1 MRSFLWPAPLSQILL
16 LAAVLQC
23 LSMAQAMAP
32 NTAFHQQH
40 FLTSTEVN
48 LLNSYLDK
56 REQVSDGTLAR
67 KLVESKGSVHY
78 VQSGYDQLHGTT
90 VVELQQLC
98 KVYQKTFRKVQ
109 EILQQPTPNSGGG
122 WRPSGDVWQ
131 QHASF
136 QIYHKHGRH
145 TMHADTDIKKRCG
158 TASIGL
164 DSHRDGAHTGGRFVV
179 FDPLDLAATTHASYS
194 EAGQLVVFRA
204 ESLHAVENV
213 TRGRRRVL
221 HVWYGCDRPRCSDSA
236 CTVLQ
241 HSPTIASTIPIIMR
255 ATVDR
260 IDPMVMACRALDKY
274 LGGHLEESAREL
286 ARISGCRVVVK
297 DAEEDVIMCAIERTN
312 NGPDPLYPHVRS
324 DL

>member
-1 MRSFLWPAPLSQILL
+1 MQIMRTLLPPLSQILL
-16 LAAVLQC
+16 LAAVSQHLQC
-23 LSMAQAMAP
+23 LSIAP
-32 NTAFHQQH
+32 NTAFHQH
-40 FLTSTEVN
+40 NFLTSTEVKM
-48 LLNSYLDK
+48 LNSYVDE
-56 REQVSDGTLAR
+56 REHVSDGTLAR

-90 VVELQQLC
+90 LVQLQQLC
-98 KVYQKTFRKVQ
+98 EVYQKTFRKVQ
-109 EILQQPTPNSGGG
+109 EILQQPASE
-122 WRPSGDVWQ
+122 SGDVWQ

-136 QIYHKHGRH
+136 QIYHKNGRH
-145 TMHADTDIKKRCG
+145 AMHADTDINKRCG

-164 DSHRDGAHTGGRFVV
+164 DSHRGGAHTGGRFVI
-179 FDPLDLAATTHASYS
+179 FDPLDLTATTHASFS

-213 TRGRRRVL
+213 TQGRRRVL
-221 HVWYGCDRPRCSDSA
+221 HVWYGCDRPRCSDSK
-236 CTVLQ
+236 CTLLQ
-241 HSPTIASTIPIIMR
+241 HSTTIASTHPIVKR

-260 IDPMVMACRALDKY
+260 IDPMVMACSAIEKH

-297 DAEEDVIMCAIERTN
+297 DVEEDVIMCDIEKMN
-312 NGPDPLYPHVRS
+312 NGPDPLYPNVRS